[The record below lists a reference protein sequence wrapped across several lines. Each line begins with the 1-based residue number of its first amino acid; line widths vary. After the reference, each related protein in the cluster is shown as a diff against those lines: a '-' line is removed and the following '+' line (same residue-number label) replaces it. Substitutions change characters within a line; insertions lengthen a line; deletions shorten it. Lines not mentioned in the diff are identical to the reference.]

1 MRICS
6 LLPGATEVVAALGLA
21 DHLVG
26 ISHECDYPP
35 GLTAPVMVE
44 PVILSDGLSSEEID
58 RQVRAASAEAHSLY
72 RLREA
77 ALAQAR
83 PDLII
88 VQDLCDVC
96 AITPAYLDR
105 VVLGLTPS
113 PSVLK
118 LHPQT
123 LADCMA
129 DIERIGAAVGRDREA
144 HRLAEQLRRELDD
157 IHRQVS
163 RAAAARPRV
172 ACLEWLS
179 PLYIAGHW
187 VPDMVQQAGGT
198 ALLSESGTP
207 SRRITWNEL
216 LAARPDTLV
225 IMPCGFTQERAAQEF
240 QAVAGE
246 RQWKD
251 LVDSVDGRVHIV
263 DALSYFSR
271 PGPRLLDGVAHLAS
285 LLHPSLEVRT
295 ASRLPLS
302 SIATNPKSFST

>member
-44 PVILSDGLSSEEID
+44 PIIQSDGLSSAEID

-77 ALAQAR
+77 ALAAAR

-105 VVLGLTPS
+105 VVLGLTPR
-113 PSVLK
+113 PAVLK

-123 LADCMA
+123 LAECLA
-129 DIERIGAAVGRDREA
+129 DIERIGTAVGRKLEA
-144 HRLAEQLRRELDD
+144 RRLIEQLGQQMDE
-157 IHRQVS
+157 IHRQVNHGG
-163 RAAAARPRV
+163 ATRPRV

-187 VPDMVQQAGGT
+187 VPDMVHQAGGI
-198 ALLSESGTP
+198 ALLSASGAP
-207 SRRITWNEL
+207 SQRITWDDL
-216 LAARPDTLV
+216 VAARPDTLI
-225 IMPCGFTQERAAQEF
+225 IMPCGFTQERAAREF
-240 QAVAGE
+240 QTVAGE
-246 RQWKD
+246 PHWKT
-251 LVDSVDGRVHIV
+251 LLEAVDGRVHIV

-271 PGPRLLDGVAHLAS
+271 PGPRLVNGVSHLAS
-285 LLHPSLEVRT
+285 LLHPSLGPRT
-295 ASRLPLS
+295 STRESVS
-302 SIATNPKSFST
+302 STVTDRGSFSS